1 MLEEYIKVLHIEAL
15 TILDMTKRGIIPAV
29 VEYLKDLTE
38 VVKNKKAISSEFN
51 CKLEESLIN
60 TISDLA
66 ACLYKNVEKLDNSIL
81 EAKNQDG
88 LLNTAKYYRE
98 VVFINMQEL
107 RSVIDNLET
116 KIGKKYWPFPTYGE
130 LLYSVY

>member
-1 MLEEYIKVLHIEAL
+1 
-15 TILDMTKRGIIPAV
+15 
-29 VEYLKDLTE
+29 
-38 VVKNKKAISSEFN
+38 
-51 CKLEESLIN
+51 
-60 TISDLA
+60 
-66 ACLYKNVEKLDNSIL
+66 LDNSIL